1 MAEPFLVLAGLLGL
15 VALAFASTNLDNLL
29 LLVSWQVGGGIG
41 RTRLFAGYA
50 LGMTGVLILSVV
62 LGLVGY
68 LFPVEYLGYLGIVP
82 IIVGLRLLVLRGAE
96 QSEAPRLGL
105 AGLSAAG
112 VAATQL
118 SNGVDTVLVFAPLLA
133 DSLAEFDLAI
143 VVLFLVMIVLWFLLA
158 GLLSR
163 HLARLTVV
171 SSAERWIAPLVM
183 IVVGVYILANTAT
196 DLTPQ

>member
-1 MAEPFLVLAGLLGL
+1 LAEVLPLTGLLGL

-29 LLVSWQVGGGIG
+29 LLVSWQVGGGIATG
-41 RTRLFAGYA
+41 RLFGSYV
-50 LGMTGVLILSVV
+50 LGMTGVLILAVV

-82 IIVGLRLLVLRGAE
+82 IIVGLRLLALRRGGE
-96 QSEAPRLGL
+96 SEAPRVGI
-105 AGLSAAG
+105 AGVSAAG

-133 DSLAEFDLAI
+133 DSLVEFDLAI

-171 SSAERWIAPLVM
+171 SSAERWIAPVVM
-183 IVVGVYILANTAT
+183 IVVGVYIVANTAT